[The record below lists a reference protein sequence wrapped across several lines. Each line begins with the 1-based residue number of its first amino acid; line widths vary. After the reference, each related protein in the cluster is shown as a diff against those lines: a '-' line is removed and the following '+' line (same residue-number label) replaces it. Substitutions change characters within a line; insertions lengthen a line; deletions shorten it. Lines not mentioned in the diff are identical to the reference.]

1 MLPEQE
7 SWEEQERSGCSYY
20 YDFVC
25 TYEFFSLM
33 LVIFLHKLF
42 SSHSKNICWL
52 SIWILYINRAMYLIT
67 SRFFVFYMKILLV
80 KMCMQFLRAPLK
92 SDLLE
97 LLFFFYFMLWF
108 MVILWFWPLWA
119 SLVNFLSLYPR

>member
-1 MLPEQE
+1 
-7 SWEEQERSGCSYY
+7 
-20 YDFVC
+20 
-25 TYEFFSLM
+25 
-33 LVIFLHKLF
+33 
-42 SSHSKNICWL
+42 
-52 SIWILYINRAMYLIT
+52 MYLIT

-97 LLFFFYFMLWF
+97 LLFSFYFILWF
-108 MVILWFWPLWA
+108 MVILWFWPLWS